1 MGRLTVS
8 DAFGRIVAEQVT
20 DPSRASWITTTVGL
34 VKLRTIYT
42 RFGDL
47 FAWLMVTSAALIVL
61 ASATKFRSSV
71 RGHAQPM
78 AERSVAF

>member
-8 DAFGRIVAEQVT
+8 DAFGRIVAEQIT
-20 DPSRASWITTTVGL
+20 DPSRASRITTTVGL

-47 FAWLMVTSAALIVL
+47 FAWLMVASAGLIVL

-71 RGHAQPM
+71 RGHAPPM